1 MELAR
6 CDQVERH
13 ENGSIPW
20 KCARECRRAA
30 NLGQGNSD
38 AKKTDIKEKTS
49 DTPQEES
56 QKKTGEIEGQT
67 REMSPT

>member
-1 MELAR
+1 MRPGGETR
-6 CDQVERH
+6 ERLNTL
-13 ENGSIPW
+13 EM
-20 KCARECRRAA
+20 ARERRHAA

-49 DTPQEES
+49 DSAQEES
-56 QKKTGEIEGQT
+56 QKKTGEIEDRT